1 MKKQVLKLD
10 IDDFGDDSEDLA
22 YLFFHTACPGY
33 VFVDDLNHLYDLAL
47 SRENDLDLNEQSWPL
62 YSYHDNLRQLDYYL
76 IERPTVGSGVASHWA
91 PGHKMMILKGENAV
105 ETAEVI
111 SNDFGTPPPQPDTCN
126 PAEMERYDILTSYQQ
141 AFTPV
146 NIYDIHAPVSTSKK
160 TLKERT
166 ELENLFN
173 TILDL
178 LDLSGIE

>member
-10 IDDFGDDSEDLA
+10 LDDFGDDNEDLA

-47 SRENDLDLNEQSWPL
+47 SRENDLDLNEQK
-62 YSYHDNLRQLDYYL
+62 
-76 IERPTVGSGVASHWA
+76 RPTVGSGVASHWA
-91 PGHKMMILKGENAV
+91 PGHKMMILKGENAA